1 MGENTPDGTTEFR
14 IVMERL
20 RAEHTKHASITE
32 GIARTI
38 EDLQRVIDYL
48 ERGVPIQMHLQ
59 TASALEITG
68 LAPALTPNV
77 KVTEQPSSRASDPGF
92 WTRRLRGLSHMK
104 ALVRIAQETNGVIR
118 TTEARDILM
127 RSGIASGKPRNV
139 NSHIHTLLSRS
150 EQFEWVSAGV
160 YRLIQPV
167 GPPATAPRENTEQKH
182 EELPPLLDIA

>member
-1 MGENTPDGTTEFR
+1 MSENVTDGTAEFR

-59 TASALEITG
+59 SASATPIAG
-68 LAPALTPNV
+68 LAPSLTPNAGSA
-77 KVTEQPSSRASDPGF
+77 ELPSSRASDPGF
-92 WTRRLRGLSHMK
+92 WTRRLRGMSHMK
-104 ALVRIAQETNGVIR
+104 ALVRIAQESSDGLIK

-127 RSGIASGKPRNV
+127 RAGIASGKPRNV

-150 EQFEWVSAGV
+150 DQFEWVEAGV
-160 YRLIQPV
+160 YRLIQP
-167 GPPATAPRENTEQKH
+167 TAPSAQKH
-182 EELPPLLDIA
+182 AIDHVHEHEAIETPIA